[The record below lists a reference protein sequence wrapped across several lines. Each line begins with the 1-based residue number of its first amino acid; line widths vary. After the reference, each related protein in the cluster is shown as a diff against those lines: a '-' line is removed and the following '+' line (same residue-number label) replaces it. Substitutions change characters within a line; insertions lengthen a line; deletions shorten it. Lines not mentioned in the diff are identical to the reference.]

1 MRVRFGE
8 CLLDSD
14 TRELS
19 VGGKAVH
26 LQPKAFQFLE
36 LLLRERPHAVSK
48 DKIHDQLW
56 PGTFVS
62 DSTLTSL
69 LTEIRAAIGDAAHES
84 RFVRTVHRFGYAFS
98 GKAQEAIERPAGL
111 GGRQAACW
119 LLRGRRR
126 IPLEAGET
134 IIGRDPG
141 AAVFL
146 DDKSV
151 SRRHARIIISE
162 EGATL
167 EDLGSKNGTYLQDAR
182 VESRL
187 PLSDGDKIRVGS
199 VPLTMRIFPV
209 PESTET
215 ETAAKR

>member
-1 MRVRFGE
+1 V
-8 CLLDSD
+8 LDSG

-36 LLLRERPHAVSK
+36 LLLADRPQVVSK
-48 DKIHDQLW
+48 EKIHEKLW

-69 LTEIRAAIGDAAHES
+69 LAEIRAAIGDTAQEPH
-84 RFVRTVHRFGYAFS
+84 FVRTVHRFGYAFS
-98 GKAQEAIERPAGL
+98 GAVQEARGATPEPAEG
-111 GGRQAACW
+111 AVACW
-119 LLRGRRR
+119 LVRGRRR
-126 IPLEAGET
+126 IPLAEGET

-151 SRRHARIIISE
+151 SRRHARIVIS
-162 EGATL
+162 GSAATL
-167 EDLGSKNGTYLQDAR
+167 QDLGSKNGTELQGAK
-182 VESRL
+182 VHSPL
-187 PLSDGDKIRVGS
+187 PLSDGDKILVGS
-199 VPLTMRIFPV
+199 VPLSIRIFPV

-215 ETAAKR
+215 QAAARR

>member
-1 MRVRFGE
+1 
-8 CLLDSD
+8 
-14 TRELS
+14 

-98 GKAQEAIERPAGL
+98 GKAQEALERPGGV
-111 GGRQAACW
+111 GGRPAACW

-151 SRRHARIIISE
+151 SRRHARIVISD

-167 EDLGSKNGTYLQDAR
+167 EDLGSKNGTYLQDSR